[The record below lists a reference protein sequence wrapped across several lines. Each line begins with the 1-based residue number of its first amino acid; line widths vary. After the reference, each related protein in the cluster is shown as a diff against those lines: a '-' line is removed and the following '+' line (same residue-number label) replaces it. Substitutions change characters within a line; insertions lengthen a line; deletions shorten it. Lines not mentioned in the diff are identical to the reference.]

1 MFCQPSPGTIGVILS
16 IVKKGV
22 TMEKSSFAKF
32 HHVGSI
38 VRDMNKALAQ
48 LAAIGIKPTGMPNG
62 QDIMELQFKGE
73 FKGKPAE
80 WGMKICMVKVGEMDI
95 ELLQPMS
102 GDSVLHEF
110 INSGREGF
118 HHIAYIADD
127 VDKEAA
133 ALVKGGAKIVASG
146 GTPRGN
152 FYYLETGGSIIIE
165 LRG

>member
-1 MFCQPSPGTIGVILS
+1 
-16 IVKKGV
+16 
-22 TMEKSSFAKF
+22 MEKSSFAKF

-73 FKGKPAE
+73 FKGKSAE
-80 WGMKICMVKVGEMDI
+80 WGLKICMVKVGQLDI
-95 ELLQPMS
+95 ELLQPTS
-102 GDSVLHEF
+102 GNSVLHEF
-110 INSGREGF
+110 INSGRDGF
-118 HHIAYIADD
+118 HHIAYISDN

-133 ALVKGGAKIVASG
+133 ELIKQGAKAVTSG
-146 GTPRGN
+146 RTPRGG
-152 FYYLETGGSIIIE
+152 FYYLETGGGIIIE